1 MLTSESS
8 FNAKMNVFDVSLE
21 TDKLGE
27 ATTTLVAH
35 KVLSFLVNSLNMQ
48 LEAMCTDN
56 GFGTLGTWNL
66 HVLLVMTS

>member
-1 MLTSESS
+1 MD
-8 FNAKMNVFDVSLE
+8 VFDVSLQ
-21 TDKLGE
+21 TDELGE
-27 ATTTLVAH
+27 AAPTLVAH

-56 GFGTLGTWNL
+56 GFGTVWTWNL